1 VNKENELEKTKKNTI
16 VADYAIHEG
25 DTGSSHV
32 QIALLTTRI
41 MELTE
46 HLKAHPHDH
55 HCRRSLLKLIG
66 QRRHFLAYL
75 NKRDVSQYRTIIA
88 KLGLRK

>member
-1 VNKENELEKTKKNTI
+1 LDKASKTTI
-16 VADYAIHEG
+16 VADYAIREG
-25 DTGSSHV
+25 DTGSTQV

-41 MELTE
+41 NELTG
-46 HLKAHPHDH
+46 HLKTHTHDH
-55 HCRRSLLKLIG
+55 SCRRSLLKLIG

-75 NKRDVSQYRTIIA
+75 NKKDIAQYRAVIS

>member
-1 VNKENELEKTKKNTI
+1 MDKANKSTI

-25 DTGSSHV
+25 DTGSVQV

-41 MELTE
+41 NELTA
-46 HLKAHPHDH
+46 HLKTHSHDH
-55 HCRRSLLKLIG
+55 SCRRSLLKLIG

-75 NKRDVSQYRTIIA
+75 NKQDVAQYREVIS

>member
-1 VNKENELEKTKKNTI
+1 MEKTQKTTLI
-16 VADYAIHEG
+16 ADYAMHEG
-25 DTGSSHV
+25 DTGSAQV

-41 MELTE
+41 TELTE
-46 HLKAHPHDH
+46 HLKAHTHDH

-66 QRRHFLAYL
+66 QRRHLLAYL
-75 NKRDVSQYRTIIA
+75 NKRDVSQYRNVIA